1 MIILLLVYYVINSY
15 TIYNFSPYLFILL
28 ESILPVDNDLF
39 ENNTEEKKEK
49 IIKRIIIQSF
59 GYIILFFASLIMNE
73 IIIFN
78 FLGLNKNTF
87 NTISSRGELDSS
99 RMEELER
106 YSSEDLEGIE
116 NGNENDNLIEANF
129 NENKI
134 NEK

>member
-1 MIILLLVYYVINSY
+1 MY
-15 TIYNFSPYLFILL
+15 TAM
-28 ESILPVDNDLF
+28 
-39 ENNTEEKKEK
+39 
-49 IIKRIIIQSF
+49 RIIIQSF

-87 NTISSRGELDSS
+87 NTISSRGELDYS